1 VVGDTATVT
10 GGSNVTDAV
19 ATAALLAALVAV
31 TVTVCAVAT
40 VAGAVNN
47 PLLLIVPAPVAGL
60 IVHVTAVFVVFATVA
75 VNCCVP
81 PP

>member
-1 VVGDTATVT
+1 M
-10 GGSNVTDAV
+10 
-19 ATAALLAALVAV
+19 LLARLVAV
-31 TVTVCAVAT
+31 TITVCAVAT
-40 VAGAVNN
+40 VAGAVYS

-60 IVHVTAVFVVFATVA
+60 IVHATEVFVVFATAA